1 MGMLYTVYNLMVVY
15 SSVWLCIQSYTIY
28 IYMCTVYSI
37 YVMAAEPS
45 DVSHGFTLE
54 KTGYNIVLLK
64 EGNLPNPSD
73 TEAL

>member
-1 MGMLYTVYNLMVVY
+1 
-15 SSVWLCIQSYTIY
+15 
-28 IYMCTVYSI
+28 MCTVYSI